1 MILIVLIMKF
11 TRTESR
17 ITIQYKFFISVVET
31 PVAEQYCLP
40 MSCTSLSKRPQNDVV
55 MRYIE
60 RLSSSIRYKKNV
72 RWTDFNFRTSRRFF
86 FHFIISLL
94 FRISWLVTSLTLMP
108 ILSRMMI
115 LVSERLF
122 FLRMISCYPIS
133 RSKCLG
139 WMKRLR
145 DDDRDNLL
153 TSNWT
158 KIVDRNHHYQSVPDI
173 QIFTIAILFTVE
185 SWYTISWHRNYRR
198 GPTQIFTSGDLDIV
212 KEWHSLSTADIDAL
226 TDGPGRPLTNDHDI
240 MVILFLYRISLIN
253 IIEVSY
259 CNRSW
264 LRVCRKN
271 MFMIVRYKSG

>member
-1 MILIVLIMKF
+1 MYVLI
-11 TRTESR
+11 
-17 ITIQYKFFISVVET
+17 ET
-31 PVAEQYCLP
+31 SAERRCHEVYWKIIIKYPLQKE
-40 MSCTSLSKRPQNDVV
+40 CTMN
-55 MRYIE
+55 
-60 RLSSSIRYKKNV
+60 
-72 RWTDFNFRTSRRFF
+72 RFQF
-86 FHFIISLL
+86 PN
-94 FRISWLVTSLTLMP
+94 VTSILLPLHYLT
-108 ILSRMMI
+108 SFSYFV
-115 LVSERLF
+115 VSNVSYTNADSVLEWWFLYQKGCF

-139 WMKRLR
+139 WVKRLR

-153 TSNWT
+153 TSVWT

-198 GPTQIFTSGDLDIV
+198 VPTQIFTSADLDIV

-271 MFMIVRYKSG
+271 MFIDSQIQVGISR